1 MSYQSD
7 LLNKL
12 NAVTVTSYS
21 TDDLH
26 VLTKAF
32 YESPVALGNIP
43 KTFVKALKTRLL
55 DAGTTSARDIGLL
68 TKCINYINFSAF
80 NVASSST
87 VIPSVNG
94 NVSPA
99 VDSSDLDYPVFTAV
113 YAPVMQEASTFT
125 YRGSSSNAP
134 GGTIVLT
141 PPSVSSTDLFGRQL
155 AGNTF
160 NVGDKLSIS
169 FNGNRTGGAQ
179 GIPAGY
185 YGGDGPTPNTRDR
198 LFTVLTKISGFT
210 GVGGYTQ
217 LTVQDPL
224 TGNVSP
230 GNGAGQALALPIRNF
245 LDDYGAFFTKFGI
258 PARFRVRMW
267 GAGGGGGSDSSYN
280 GTGGGGGSYLE
291 AYVTFDDIQANPLVV
306 VGCGGCG
313 GWYNG
318 GGSSNLAGAGQT
330 SQFAG
335 LFARGGLGG
344 NTYSNSGENG
354 GEPTPLSDKV
364 LYSSRGGRTRYTGV
378 YTGTGGGAAA
388 GPWGSGQNT
397 SYNYGAGTLSAGSS
411 AAGGD
416 SVVYDSGRWYTPALS
431 GFVGGSGATSAN
443 GYYAGPGAGGYYS
456 GGIFGGGGATTN
468 SNSNYNQNSYGGN
481 AAGGGGGYAGY
492 SGGHGGHGVII
503 IEWF

>member
-7 LLNKL
+7 LLSKL

-87 VIPSVNG
+87 VIPSVNAT
-94 NVSPA
+94 VTPT

-113 YAPVMQEASTFT
+113 YAPVMQEAGLFT
-125 YRGSSSNAP
+125 YTASNALTP
-134 GGTIVLT
+134 GGTVTLT
-141 PPSVSSTDLFGRQL
+141 PVVPAATDLFARQI
-155 AGNTF
+155 GGIPY

-169 FNGNRTGGAQ
+169 FNGERTSNGINAQ
-179 GIPAGY
+179 GDR
-185 YGGDGPTPNTRDR
+185 GGDGPTPNTRDR
-198 LFTVLTKISGFT
+198 LYTVISKI
-210 GVGGYTQ
+210 GGNSNPTYTR
-217 LTVQDPL
+217 LNVQDTLVGSSTPVYG
-224 TGNVSP
+224 TGH
-230 GNGAGQALALPIRNF
+230 ALALPIRNF

-258 PARFRVRMW
+258 PTRFRVRMW
-267 GAGGGGGSDSSYN
+267 GAGGGGGGSTSYY
-280 GTGGGGGSYLE
+280 GSGGGGGSYLE

-306 VGCGGCG
+306 VGCGGCA
-313 GWYNG
+313 YVNNNTYYYG
-318 GGSSNLAGAGQT
+318 GGGQT

-335 LFARGGLGG
+335 LYARGGQGG
-344 NTYSNSGENG
+344 YEYNYQPKG

-364 LYSSRGGRTRYTGV
+364 LYSSRGGASYGAATG
-378 YTGTGGGAAA
+378 GTGGGAAA
-388 GPWGSGQNT
+388 GPWGSGQNAMGI
-397 SYNYGAGTLSAGSS
+397 YGAGTLSSS
-411 AAGGD
+411 TDSKGGD
-416 SVVYDSGRWYTPALS
+416 GVAYDLAKWYTPVLS
-431 GFVGGSGATSAN
+431 GYVGGSGATPAN
-443 GYYAGPGAGGYYS
+443 SYVAGPGAGGYYS
-456 GGIFGGGGATTN
+456 GGIFGGAGATTSAN
-468 SNSNYNQNSYGGN
+468 TALKPINYGGN
-481 AAGGGGGYAGY
+481 AAGGGGNNYAYAAGP
-492 SGGHGGHGVII
+492 GGHGVII